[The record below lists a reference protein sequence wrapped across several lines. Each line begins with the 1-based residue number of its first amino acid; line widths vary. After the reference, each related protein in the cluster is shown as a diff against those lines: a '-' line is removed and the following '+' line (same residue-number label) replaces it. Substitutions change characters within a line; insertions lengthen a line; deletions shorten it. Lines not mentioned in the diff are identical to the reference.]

1 MYMMKQHLG
10 ERNFWKIAKK
20 NEYLSRTWQPLSYFP
35 PFGPKDSHLLGQKS
49 GFLSERLH
57 RELPRTCC
65 QAPRPSSASKPLFPC
80 IFPAF
85 FHIFNNLDLS
95 IQIWALGKGTLR
107 FKILC
112 HLNHRCCSNNTI
124 YVCSAWKPL
133 FPAHFSAFLIT
144 LIWVYRFGL

>member
-1 MYMMKQHLG
+1 MCPIICDHGCTGCFFQPQVYNETAPGWRQNGGKSNILG
-10 ERNFWKIAKK
+10 AHDDLYHIF
-20 NEYLSRTWQPLSYFP
+20 
-35 PFGPKDSHLLGQKS
+35 HLLGQKS

-124 YVCSAWKPL
+124 YVAQW
-133 FPAHFSAFLIT
+133 
-144 LIWVYRFGL
+144 WVRGICIGVVGNLAQKQS